1 MKKRKALSDIEWR
14 IMQVLWKKGVVS
26 IKEVWQGLYPDGEKA
41 YTTVQTYMERMIEKG
56 LLHKEKIG
64 LVNFYR
70 ALIDERTVVKQ
81 ATEKF
86 VFNTFNGSFGSLAA
100 FLVDSDN
107 LSFDDLERI
116 KQLIEKKE
124 VA

>member
-1 MKKRKALSDIEWR
+1 MRKLKPLSDIEWR

-26 IKEVWQGLYPDGEKA
+26 IKEVWHALYPDGEKA

-70 ALIDERTVVKQ
+70 ALVDERTVIKQ

-86 VFNTFNGSFGSLAA
+86 VSNIFNGSFGSLAA

-116 KQLIEKKE
+116 KQLIEKKD
-124 VA
+124 VV